1 MGLDNI
7 SVVFFGVG
15 ICIFDTH
22 QNR

>member
-15 ICIFDTH
+15 ICILFSWW
-22 QNR
+22 